1 MYWFIWF
8 LNTINYSYIP
18 YKKIKDSPSYYMVD
32 EVTQLTYVQPR
43 FLHRAGGLRSPECR
57 HKEDVR
63 SNSSVLVTGN
73 LAIEHGHW

>member
-1 MYWFIWF
+1 MIQLSHFNIWHTGHEHPM
-8 LNTINYSYIP
+8 NTN
-18 YKKIKDSPSYYMVD
+18 D

-63 SNSSVLVTGN
+63 TNSSVLVTGN
-73 LAIEHGHW
+73 LAIEHGH